1 LHPSKELYVR
11 ASPTFVFEKNVNKP
25 FCLSSGKPLNSRK
38 RVLGK
43 ELREND
49 IVPDTPDHPL
59 WKGVSSNFDCKTEKL
74 HLKENGSYMI
84 QMGYKLKA
92 PQCKMTRT

>member
-11 ASPTFVFEKNVNKP
+11 AYPTFVFEKNVNKP

-43 ELREND
+43 ELRENGYCAR
-49 IVPDTPDHPL
+49 HP
-59 WKGVSSNFDCKTEKL
+59 
-74 HLKENGSYMI
+74 
-84 QMGYKLKA
+84 
-92 PQCKMTRT
+92 

>member
-1 LHPSKELYVR
+1 M
-11 ASPTFVFEKNVNKP
+11 
-25 FCLSSGKPLNSRK
+25 
-38 RVLGK
+38 
-43 ELREND
+43 D
-49 IVPDTPDHPL
+49 IVPDTPDHTL
-59 WKGVSSNFDCKTEKL
+59 WKGVSSNFDCKPEKL